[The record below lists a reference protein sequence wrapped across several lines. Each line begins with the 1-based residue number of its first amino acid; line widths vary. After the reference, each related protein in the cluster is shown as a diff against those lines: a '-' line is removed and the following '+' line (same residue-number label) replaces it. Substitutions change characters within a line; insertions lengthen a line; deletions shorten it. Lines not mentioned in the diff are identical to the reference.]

1 MDKERFDR
9 ITRRLASGQSRRGVR
24 KGLVGSALGGTLAA
38 MGLASGAAKPAGK
51 VAVCHFDA
59 TTGLYDHITVAYRA
73 VPAHRA
79 HGDGI
84 NPNFQTDVK
93 NCGACGVTCRPG
105 ELCVGGIC
113 ASPVGVNPILTRP

>member
-9 ITRRLASGQSRRGVR
+9 ITRRLASGQSRRGVL

-51 VAVCHFDA
+51 VEICHLDA
-59 TTGLYDHITVAYRA
+59 TTGLYNLITVSHRA
-73 VPAHRA
+73 VPAHLA

-84 NPNFQTDVK
+84 RTDFGEDVDH
-93 NCGACGVTCRPG
+93 CGGCGVPCR
-105 ELCVGGIC
+105 GGYCRDGQC
-113 ASPVGVNPILTRP
+113 ASPVGVNPIQTAP